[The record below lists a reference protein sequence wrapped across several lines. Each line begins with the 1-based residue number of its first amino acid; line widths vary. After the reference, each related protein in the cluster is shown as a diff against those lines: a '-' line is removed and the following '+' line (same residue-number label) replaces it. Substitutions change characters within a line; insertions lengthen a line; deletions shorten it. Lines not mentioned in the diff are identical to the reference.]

1 MFGFSLAN
9 NHPASEEEKHRSVF
23 INGIESGATSQHVSP
38 WTSRAVSPVSSPGTS
53 VVHGDYGFPQ
63 PGRSPADKKRVS
75 WLTSLPAS
83 HWTSNRVPHYGE
95 GSSPPTASPR
105 GGKNLNLRT
114 SSSSSSSSSMVRPNF
129 GPRANGGTAGASDAD
144 KEVTPASL
152 VPNAQ
157 FLGLMLLMILLIS
170 SPLIKILS
178 VVLFVGVLVVD
189 SD

>member
-1 MFGFSLAN
+1 MAGSSSSPSRHFSSLPASVRVPTRVLVREGPSKMFGFSQAN
-9 NHPASEEEKHRSVF
+9 NHPASEEEEHRSVF
-23 INGIESGATSQHVSP
+23 ITGSSRRYESARLSVD
-38 WTSRAVSPVSSPGTS
+38 SRAVSPVSSPGTS

-114 SSSSSSSSSMVRPNF
+114 GSSSSSSSSMMRPN
-129 GPRANGGTAGASDAD
+129 
-144 KEVTPASL
+144 L
-152 VPNAQ
+152 VPEPTVGP
-157 FLGLMLLMILLIS
+157 LVHRMLTR
-170 SPLIKILS
+170 K
-178 VVLFVGVLVVD
+178 
-189 SD
+189 